1 MKYSIICDYCEN
13 FESKTDIGHVNDHQT
28 RKTFEEI
35 NRAIN
40 NLGVE
45 CNIFGGVP
53 ELISAYKGEKEI
65 DNQRMYLNLSDGTN
79 KRYSRVQ
86 IPIICDLLS
95 IMYSGGGPFETA
107 LTSNKYYCSR
117 AVKEYGFSI
126 PRSTLVNNH
135 NDLQYI
141 KNYKSIIK
149 PNSEGSSIGISED
162 SVCDTDID
170 IKNQALKLLSKF
182 PEVLVE
188 EYIPGY
194 DVTCFVIGND
204 KIELCEVLSI
214 EHHGKVFFTNEVM
227 EYKDHIL
234 ETRHFIP
241 SSGII
246 PEQVLAKIK
255 DTSITIKNK
264 LKLYDFCRIDYRIT
278 EDNEIY
284 FLEINTVPAISM
296 DSQVGTI
303 CKMLKISFEEFMQF
317 IINSVTNRFNH
328 V

>member
-1 MKYSIICDYCEN
+1 MRYSIICDFCEN
-13 FESKTDIGHVNDHQT
+13 FEPKTDIGHVNDHQT
-28 RKTFEEI
+28 QKTFEEI
-35 NRAIN
+35 NHAIN
-40 NLGVE
+40 NLGME

-53 ELISAYKGEKEI
+53 ELISAYKGEKNI
-65 DNQRMYLNLSDGTN
+65 DNKRIYLNLSDGTN
-79 KRYSRVQ
+79 MRYSRVQ

-117 AVKEYGFSI
+117 AVKDYGI
-126 PRSTLVNNH
+126 LVPRSTLVNNY

-141 KNYKSIIK
+141 KNFKSIIK

-162 SVCDTDID
+162 SVCNKVID
-170 IKNQALKLLSKF
+170 IKNQALKLLGKF

-214 EHHGKVFFTNEVM
+214 EHHDKLFFSHEVM

-241 SSGII
+241 STGII
-246 PEQVLAKIK
+246 PERISAKIK
-255 DTSITIKNK
+255 DTSIIIKNK
-264 LKLYDFCRIDYRIT
+264 LQIYDFCRIDYRV
-278 EDNEIY
+278 DKNYNIY
-284 FLEINTVPAISM
+284 FLELNTVPAISM
-296 DSQVGTI
+296 DSQVGAI
-303 CKMLKISFEEFMQF
+303 CKMLKISFEDFMKF
-317 IINSVTNRFNH
+317 IINTVTNRFNH